1 MKIVFAASEAAGLLK
16 TGGLGDVAR
25 ALPLALSEKRGQEVS
40 LFLPYYGQMKKNDKI
55 RTEKLMDFTVRLSW
69 RKQYCGLYRVK
80 SKKKKLTVYLIDN
93 EYYFCRDR
101 VYGELDDGERFAFFS
116 MAILESLVQLDL
128 HPDVIHANDWQTAFI
143 PTFLHA
149 YYHRELGKAKT
160 VFTIHNIEYQGWAH
174 PYFLGDVLGLSSEN
188 ESTFAFGGSVNF
200 LKVAILS
207 TDALTTVSES
217 YARELRRPEFAHGLH
232 EILSEHAFK
241 TRGIVNG
248 IDPKDASP
256 ELDPALP
263 CHYGPEDAQKGK
275 AACKAALQKEVG
287 LPIEPN
293 VPLVGMVSRLVAHK
307 GLELLRGALEEWM
320 HWDARFV
327 ILGTG
332 DAQYEEMLSSLAARF
347 PDRIAFVQK
356 FSTEL
361 ASRIYAGSDIY
372 LMPSKSEPC
381 GLSQMI
387 AMRYG
392 SVPLVHETGGLRDT
406 VPPYDPDSEEGV
418 GFTFRDFDHDA
429 LFDAFRRALTVYGG
443 DPKAWQQLVKRGMTR
458 DLSWKK
464 GAEAYLALYRDLTG
478 IKQ

>member
-1 MKIVFAASEAAGLLK
+1 MKIVYAASEAAGLLK

-40 LFLPYYGQMKKNDKI
+40 LFLPYYGKMKENEAI
-55 RTEKLMDFTVRLSW
+55 RAEKLMDFTVKLSW

-80 SKKKKLTVYLIDN
+80 SKKKKLVTYLIDN

-101 VYGELDDGERFAFFS
+101 IYGEIDDGERFAFFS
-116 MAILESLVQLDL
+116 MAILESLVRLGIQ
-128 HPDVIHANDWQTAFI
+128 PDIIHANDWQTAFI

-149 YYHRELGKAKT
+149 YYHEELGKAKT

-174 PYFLGDVLGLSSEN
+174 PYFLGDVLGLSAEYEN
-188 ESTFAFGGSVNF
+188 TFAFGGSVNF
-200 LKVAILS
+200 LKGAILT

-217 YARELRRPEFAHGLH
+217 YAHELCRPEFAHGLH
-232 EILSEHAFK
+232 EILAEHAFK

-248 IDPKDASP
+248 IDPKDACP
-256 ELDPALP
+256 ETDPALP
-263 CHYGPEDAQKGK
+263 AHYTAEAPEEGK
-275 AACKAALQKEVG
+275 ALCKRALQKEVG
-287 LPIEPN
+287 LPKNPN
-293 VPLVGMVSRLVAHK
+293 VPLVGMVSRLVSHK
-307 GLELLRGALEEWM
+307 GLELLRGAFEEWM
-320 HWDARFV
+320 KWDAQFV

-332 DAQYEEMLSSLAARF
+332 DGVYEDMLTSLAERF
-347 PDRIAFVQK
+347 PDRIAFVKK

-392 SVPLVHETGGLRDT
+392 TVPLVHETGGLRDT
-406 VPPYDPDSEEGV
+406 VPPYNAETGEGL
-418 GFTFRDFDHDA
+418 GFTFRDFNHDP
-429 LFDAFRRALTVYGG
+429 LYDAFRRALTLFAT
-443 DPKAWQQLVKRGMTR
+443 DRKAWGEVMRRGMTS

-478 IKQ
+478 IQQ

>member
-1 MKIVFAASEAAGLLK
+1 MKIVYAASEAAGLLK

-25 ALPLALSEKRGQEVS
+25 ALPLALSEKRGQEVY
-40 LFLPYYGQMKKNDKI
+40 LFLPYYGKMKENESI
-55 RTEKLMDFTVRLSW
+55 QAEKLMDFTVKLSW
-69 RKQYCGLYRVK
+69 RNQYCGLYRVK
-80 SKKKKLTVYLIDN
+80 SKKRKLVTYLIDN

-101 VYGELDDGERFAFFS
+101 IYGEMDDGERFAFFS
-116 MAILESLVQLDL
+116 MAILESLVRLGIR
-128 HPDVIHANDWQTAFI
+128 PDIIHANDWQTAFI

-149 YYHRELGKAKT
+149 YYHEALGQAKT

-174 PYFLGDVLGLSSEN
+174 PHFLGDVLGLSQEY

-200 LKVAILS
+200 LKAAILS

-217 YARELRRPEFAHGLH
+217 YARELCRPEFAHGLH
-232 EILSEHAFK
+232 DILAEHAFK

-248 IDPKDASP
+248 IDPKDACP
-256 ELDPALP
+256 ETDSALP
-263 CHYGPEDAQKGK
+263 CNFGVDSFEAGK
-275 AACKAALQKEVG
+275 AACKKALQKEVG
-287 LPIEPN
+287 LPKNPDL
-293 VPLVGMVSRLVAHK
+293 PLVGMVSRLVSHK
-307 GLELLRGALEEWM
+307 GLELLREALEEWM
-320 HWDARFV
+320 HWDAQFV

-332 DAQYEEMLSSLAARF
+332 DSVYENMLASLAERY
-347 PDRIAFVQK
+347 PDRIAFVRK

-406 VPPYDPDSEEGV
+406 VPPYNPETGEGL
-418 GFTFRDFDHDA
+418 GFTFRDFTSDA
-429 LFDAFRRALTVYGG
+429 LYDAFRRALTLYAT
-443 DPKAWQQLVKRGMTR
+443 DRKAWQELACRGMTC

-478 IKQ
+478 MKQ

>member
-25 ALPLALSEKRGQEVS
+25 ALPLAISEKRGQEVS
-40 LFLPYYGQMKKNDKI
+40 LFLPYYGQMKKNESI

-101 VYGELDDGERFAFFS
+101 VYGEMDDGERFAFFS
-116 MAILESLVQLDL
+116 MAILESLVRLGIQ
-128 HPDVIHANDWQTAFI
+128 PDIIHANDWQTAFI

-149 YYHRELGKAKT
+149 FYHEELGNART

-174 PYFLGDVLGLSSEN
+174 PYFLGDVLGLSEEYEN
-188 ESTFAFGGSVNF
+188 TFSFGGSVNF
-200 LKVAILS
+200 LKGAILS

-217 YARELRRPEFAHGLH
+217 YAKELHRPEYAHGLH
-232 EILSEHAFK
+232 EILAEHAFK

-263 CHYGPEDAQKGK
+263 HNYGVEDMLSGK
-275 AACKAALQKEVG
+275 AKCKAALQKEVG
-287 LPIEPN
+287 LPVKSE

-307 GLELLRGALEEWM
+307 GLELLRDAFEEWM
-320 HWDARFV
+320 QWDAQFV

-332 DAQYEEMLSSLAARF
+332 DSTYERMLASLAERF
-347 PDRIAFVQK
+347 PDRIAYVQK

-406 VPPYDPDSEEGV
+406 VPPYDPNSGEGL
-418 GFTFRDFDHDA
+418 GFTFCDFTHDA
-429 LFDAFRRALTVYGG
+429 LYDAFRRALTLFAT
-443 DPKAWQQLVKRGMTR
+443 DREAWNGLAKRGMTR

-464 GAEAYLALYRDLTG
+464 GAEAYLDLYRDLTG

>member
-1 MKIVFAASEAAGLLK
+1 MKIVFAASEAAGMLK

-40 LFLPYYGQMKKNDKI
+40 LFLPYYGQMKKNEAI

-80 SKKKKLTVYLIDN
+80 SKRKKLTVYLIDN

-101 VYGELDDGERFAFFS
+101 VYGEGDDGERFAFFS
-116 MAILESLVQLDL
+116 MAILESLVQLGIR
-128 HPDVIHANDWQTAFI
+128 PDIIHANDWQTAFI
-143 PTFLHA
+143 PAFLHA
-149 YYHRELGKAKT
+149 FYHEALGTAKT

-174 PYFLGDVLGLSSEN
+174 PYFLGDVLGLSSEY
-188 ESTFAFGGSVNF
+188 ESTFAFDGGVNF
-200 LKVAILS
+200 LKGAILT

-217 YARELRRPEFAHGLH
+217 YARELQTAEFAHGLH
-232 EILSEHAFK
+232 NVLADHSFK

-248 IDPKDASP
+248 IDPKDADP
-256 ELDPALP
+256 ETDPAL
-263 CHYGPEDAQKGK
+263 CANYGVENAAEGK
-275 AACKAALQKEVG
+275 ALCKKALQKEVG
-287 LPIEPN
+287 LPLRAD

-307 GLELLRGALEEWM
+307 GLELLRWAFEEWM
-320 HWDARFV
+320 SWDAQFV

-332 DAQYEEMLSSLAARF
+332 DGQYEEMLSSLAARF
-347 PDRIAFVQK
+347 PDRIAFVKK
-356 FSTEL
+356 FSTET

-406 VPPYDPDSEEGV
+406 VPPYDPASGEGV
-418 GFTFRDFDHDA
+418 GFSFRDFDHDA
-429 LFDAFRRALTVYGG
+429 LYGEFRRALTLYAT
-443 DPKAWQQLVKRGMTR
+443 DKAAWQELIRRGMTR

-464 GAEAYLALYRDLTG
+464 GAEAYLELYRDLTG